1 MPIVSGSWP
10 KAYLTG
16 GVIVAGFVF
25 CLAADLP
32 GHLSW
37 DSIVQLLEGRTGR
50 YMGWHPPFMSWL
62 LGLFDA
68 VLPGT
73 ALFVAFDAT
82 LFFGSLYSLVWLR
95 PKVSWAAAAVALLI
109 VVSPIAL
116 LYQGIVWKDV
126 LFADTT
132 VAGFVCL
139 TWASARWQRA
149 GLRFALVAVSLVLLG
164 LATMSRQ
171 NGALALLCA
180 IAALGWIASRHEAPR
195 LRMLVTYAA
204 SAAAF
209 AFVFITAANIALGWR
224 IVAPSGPAKQ
234 LRLLEIYDIIGFVAA
249 DKQLPLNELHAYAPD
264 LEQAVRTD
272 GVRLYNPER
281 NDPLAASQSLQ
292 TALVEAPWDAIRG
305 QWLDLI
311 LHHPLLY
318 AQVRLEVFRW
328 IFLTPDINACLPYL
342 VGITGPQAQMEQLD
356 MEEREDGRDDRLRD
370 YTQWFLQTPVLS
382 HLFYAFLAL
391 GTATLLFIRRRDAD
405 IPIAMLQAGTLLF
418 SLSFLIIGIACDYR
432 YLYAMDIASL
442 VGVFYIALDWSG
454 FDEIR
459 RLRVR
464 RA

>member
-1 MPIVSGSWP
+1 MQTVSDSWP
-10 KAYLTG
+10 KAYTAA
-16 GVIVAGFVF
+16 GVIAAGFVF

-50 YMGWHPPFMSWL
+50 YLGWHPPFMSWL

-73 ALFVAFDAT
+73 ALFVAFDAA
-82 LFFGSLYSLVWLR
+82 LFFGSLYALVWLR

-109 VVSPIAL
+109 VTSPLAL

-132 VAGFVCL
+132 VTGFVCL
-139 TWASARWQRA
+139 TWAAARWEKTQ
-149 GLRFALVAVSLVLLG
+149 LRFALIAVGLIFLG

-180 IAALGWIASRHEAPR
+180 IAAVGWIASRHETPR
-195 LRMLVTYAA
+195 LRAMATYGA
-204 SAAAF
+204 SAALF
-209 AFVFITAANIALGWR
+209 AFVFITASNVALGWR

-234 LRLLEIYDIIGFVAA
+234 IRLLEIYDIIGFVAA
-249 DKQLPLNELHAYAPD
+249 DKTLPLTELHAYAPD
-264 LEQAVRTD
+264 LEYEVRTD
-272 GVRLYNPER
+272 GVRLYNPQR
-281 NDPLAASQSLQ
+281 NDPLAASRKLQ
-292 TALVEAPWDAIRG
+292 TALVQAPWDAIRG

-311 LHHPLLY
+311 LHHPLRY

-328 IFLTPDINACLPYL
+328 IFLTPDIGACLPYL
-342 VGITGPQAQMEQLD
+342 VGVSGPAPQMEQLD
-356 MEEREDGRDDRLRD
+356 IDERTDARDNRLAD
-370 YTQWFLQTPVLS
+370 YAQVFVQTPVLS
-382 HLFYAFLAL
+382 HLFYAFLAI
-391 GTATLLFIRRRDAD
+391 GSAALLLWRRRDED
-405 IPIAMLQAGTLLF
+405 IPIAMLQIGTLLF
-418 SLSFLIIGIACDYR
+418 TLSFLIIGIACDYR

-454 FDEIR
+454 F
-459 RLRVR
+459 
-464 RA
+464 RASAA